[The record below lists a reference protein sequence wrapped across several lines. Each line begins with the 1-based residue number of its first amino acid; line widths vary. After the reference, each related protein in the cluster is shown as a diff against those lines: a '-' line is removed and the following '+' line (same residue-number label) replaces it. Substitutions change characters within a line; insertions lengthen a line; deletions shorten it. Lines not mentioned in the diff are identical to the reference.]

1 MRKGW
6 VSAVGAVVVLAALL
20 WLMPHT
26 SNSSTPKQQGE
37 TTDSEQQGGTLPRNS
52 KESGKT
58 TGYPQV
64 AARSYAPNAESKSNT
79 SLDQKVREAVAI
91 IESGQGAP
99 MQAIFTL
106 REVVEEDPNHLEA
119 QYQLGRFAMM
129 SGQNDKAVPRFEI
142 VLDLQPDNEAAA
154 EGLFLARVQLGEK
167 EAAQIG
173 LREFLTS
180 YPNTPGASKLYALQE
195 RLQAGN
201 L

>member
-6 VSAVGAVVVLAALL
+6 VSAVSAVVILAAVL

-26 SNSSTPKQQGE
+26 SNSTPSEEQGE
-37 TTDSEQQGGTLPRNS
+37 TAPL
-52 KESGKT
+52 EST
-58 TGYPQV
+58 EYPQV
-64 AARSYAPNAESKSNT
+64 AARSYAPYAESESNT
-79 SLDQKVREAVAI
+79 PLDQKVKEAIAL

-129 SGQNDKAVPRFEI
+129 SGQIDKAVPRFEI
-142 VLDLQPDNEAAA
+142 ALDLQPDNEAAA

>member
-6 VSAVGAVVVLAALL
+6 VAAVGAVVILAALL

-26 SNSSTPKQQGE
+26 SSSTSAEGQREAAPIDSTHSSSGEPGE
-37 TTDSEQQGGTLPRNS
+37 TAE
-52 KESGKT
+52 
-58 TGYPQV
+58 YPQV
-64 AARSYAPNAESKSNT
+64 AERSYAPNAESQSNT
-79 SLDQKVREAVAI
+79 PLDQKVREAIAI
-91 IESGQGAP
+91 IESGQGPP

-106 REVVEEDPNHLEA
+106 REVVAEDPNHLEA

-129 SGQNDKAVPRFEI
+129 SGQIDKAVPRFEI

-154 EGLFLARVQLGEK
+154 EGLFLARVQLGEV

-173 LREFLTS
+173 LGEFLTS
-180 YPNTPGASKLYALQE
+180 YPNTPGASKLYALQK
-195 RLQAGN
+195 RLQTGN

>member
-6 VSAVGAVVVLAALL
+6 VAAVSAVVILAAVL

-26 SNSSTPKQQGE
+26 SNSTPSEEQGE
-37 TTDSEQQGGTLPRNS
+37 TAPV
-52 KESGKT
+52 EST
-58 TGYPQV
+58 EYPQV
-64 AARSYAPNAESKSNT
+64 AARSHAPYAESESNT
-79 SLDQKVREAVAI
+79 PLDQKVREAIAL

-129 SGQNDKAVPRFEI
+129 SGQIDKAVPRFEI
-142 VLDLQPDNEAAA
+142 VLDLQPENEAAA

-173 LREFLTS
+173 LSEFLTS